1 MAAAN
6 LASMNQYWKTFDL
19 PQLQRELDSAATD
32 LANRQDESDSSR
44 KRLVEQSREFKKN
57 TPEDI
62 RKMVAPLLKSFQLE
76 VDALSKRS
84 KAAEAAF
91 LSVYKKFIDVPDPV
105 PVLEHAMQLQKKV
118 QRAQD
123 LEVEN
128 QKLRETLDEY
138 NHEFAEVKNQEVTIK
153 TLKEKL
159 KEFEEKMEAVAQSRA
174 KEKEKDLQREFAEKE
189 RQLQE
194 TQLNVATK
202 LGEAEHKV
210 ATLQSALDSTQSEL
224 FDLKAKHDEQTAAK
238 SDETDMIMTDLE
250 RANQRA
256 TSLEKEIESMKVQLM
271 SANEALRQA
280 EQMQKAPNM
289 EQAIDIL
296 TRSSLEV
303 ELSAKEKEISQLV
316 DDLQRLQASNAKLR
330 DTTSQQV
337 TKLEEQL
344 AHKATALKKL
354 EEKIKNQSDYE
365 EMKRELT
372 IMKSMEFQT
381 SENEDTSQ
389 QKSLEVLL
397 LEKNRSLQSENTSL
411 KLSTAEL
418 NSDEKSSQQQ
428 VRKCQVVQ
436 KHRDVESRNSHTT
449 DTASPNTSQASS
461 TPPPPLLPSQFLQPI
476 KVTAPSVQAYPSIKK
491 IYQETGEINTN
502 EIARIIKDLL
512 LMYNIGQRVFGEYV
526 LAMSQG
532 SVSEILA
539 RPKPW
544 DKLTVKGREP
554 FIKMMD
560 FLADEENIQTLL
572 IINAKKKGKDIR
584 ISTPPNPPLQ
594 ALTSTPV
601 NTCPK
606 DSTEEAITQ
615 ILTKARKEMEAMSSV
630 GHFAS
635 HRGGADYSNSPKRS
649 SPERL
654 RPLRHSAFKPYSETI
669 VERHP
674 VSLFEQEPQT
684 EAIPLIKKVKNSDGS
699 PEPPVDKAVQNA
711 MPSGDENTARVQ
723 RAIQQAIQES
733 NCVLDSQMFSMSPS
747 FLAMAKPLKR
757 VLPPLTSQHYE
768 KYPELNTRHVTM
780 DVKERLNKFLIP
792 QRLFG
797 DHVLGLSQG
806 SVSDILSHPKPW
818 SKLTQKGREPFIRMQ
833 LWLEDDEAIEKLK
846 VVYGKKGEVYDDNLQ
861 EVVVNNSKPANQLP
875 GPTRPSAFEDTENS
889 STSSTNS
896 TDRLL
901 HEQYASLPELDTYDI
916 ARRVKIVLYEN
927 NIGQRVFGE
936 IVLGLTQGSVS
947 DLLSK
952 PKPWNSLSLKG
963 KEPFIR
969 MHMWLNDK
977 DGVQRLKNIKMERKA
992 SHKRRSSTCN
1002 DVDSHH
1008 SITLT
1013 DFSPMKKPRT
1023 LLTQHEKDA
1032 LFAAY
1037 KQEPYPSQSS
1047 IDFLAAELNL
1057 LPSTVTNWFHNH
1069 RSRSKRGQ
1077 LAEEQSRM
1085 HEDSSGEVHSPLSA
1099 SGELRLSNNGGV
1111 HITPNRGLENHVF
1124 HSKRDI
1130 SSRAVEDDLIGMEER
1145 LEKSG
1150 VVVVKPEPVEDDDD
1164 SACQYSKEHW
1174 YVGGEEGRPDYDDHT
1189 PESIE
1194 DDRETNDKTRK
1205 KLKEEDP
1212 DWKLN

>member
-418 NSDEKSSQQQ
+418 NKRNENLQKDYDDAVKSMQE
-428 VRKCQVVQ
+428 Q
-436 KHRDVESRNSHTT
+436 KE
-449 DTASPNTSQASS
+449 
-461 TPPPPLLPSQFLQPI
+461 L
-476 KVTAPSVQAYPSIKK
+476 
-491 IYQETGEINTN
+491 INQL
-502 EIARIIKDLL
+502 EKDLL
-512 LMYNIGQRVFGEYV
+512 NVQALSTVYRGEGEGQAQPAISTELVADAVRESAV
-526 LAMSQG
+526 
-532 SVSEILA
+532 LA
-539 RPKPW
+539 RPMVDANQGTTESLLPIISSQRERFRIRNQELEAENHHQQQQIQVLQNEVDSVRSDNVKLYEKIKFLQSYRGSAKP
-544 DKLTVKGREP
+544 DDGTESRYSSQYEEKLDP
-554 FIKMMD
+554 FSS
-560 FLADEENIQTLL
+560 F
-572 IINAKKKGKDIR
+572 G
-584 ISTPPNPPLQ
+584 
-594 ALTSTPV
+594 
-601 NTCPK
+601 
-606 DSTEEAITQ
+606 
-615 ILTKARKEMEAMSSV
+615 RKERQRKYM
-630 GHFAS
+630 
-635 HRGGADYSNSPKRS
+635 NLSP
-649 SPERL
+649 
-654 RPLRHSAFKPYSETI
+654 H
-669 VERHP
+669 
-674 VSLFEQEPQT
+674 
-684 EAIPLIKKVKNSDGS
+684 
-699 PEPPVDKAVQNA
+699 DKATLSMGRFILSNKIARTIAFFYTIFLHCLVFLVLYKLAHTAACKREMFSDCAQRFAEHMKEFHDEFQNA
-711 MPSGDENTARVQ
+711 
-723 RAIQQAIQES
+723 
-733 NCVLDSQMFSMSPS
+733 
-747 FLAMAKPLKR
+747 
-757 VLPPLTSQHYE
+757 
-768 KYPELNTRHVTM
+768 
-780 DVKERLNKFLIP
+780 
-792 QRLFG
+792 
-797 DHVLGLSQG
+797 
-806 SVSDILSHPKPW
+806 
-818 SKLTQKGREPFIRMQ
+818 
-833 LWLEDDEAIEKLK
+833 
-846 VVYGKKGEVYDDNLQ
+846 
-861 EVVVNNSKPANQLP
+861 
-875 GPTRPSAFEDTENS
+875 
-889 STSSTNS
+889 
-896 TDRLL
+896 
-901 HEQYASLPELDTYDI
+901 
-916 ARRVKIVLYEN
+916 
-927 NIGQRVFGE
+927 
-936 IVLGLTQGSVS
+936 
-947 DLLSK
+947 
-952 PKPWNSLSLKG
+952 
-963 KEPFIR
+963 
-969 MHMWLNDK
+969 
-977 DGVQRLKNIKMERKA
+977 
-992 SHKRRSSTCN
+992 
-1002 DVDSHH
+1002 
-1008 SITLT
+1008 
-1013 DFSPMKKPRT
+1013 
-1023 LLTQHEKDA
+1023 
-1032 LFAAY
+1032 
-1037 KQEPYPSQSS
+1037 
-1047 IDFLAAELNL
+1047 
-1057 LPSTVTNWFHNH
+1057 
-1069 RSRSKRGQ
+1069 
-1077 LAEEQSRM
+1077 
-1085 HEDSSGEVHSPLSA
+1085 
-1099 SGELRLSNNGGV
+1099 
-1111 HITPNRGLENHVF
+1111 
-1124 HSKRDI
+1124 
-1130 SSRAVEDDLIGMEER
+1130 
-1145 LEKSG
+1145 
-1150 VVVVKPEPVEDDDD
+1150 
-1164 SACQYSKEHW
+1164 
-1174 YVGGEEGRPDYDDHT
+1174 
-1189 PESIE
+1189 
-1194 DDRETNDKTRK
+1194 
-1205 KLKEEDP
+1205 
-1212 DWKLN
+1212 